1 MSNEIR
7 CPECGSQD
15 VECVE
20 SPQHDHRCYA
30 CGHTLLGG
38 SFDPTVD
45 LAELDRLMRAA
56 RKDVWAN
63 TTTTHTRPALI
74 AGLASQAEALRRALR
89 DRELPDRMHL
99 DAVIAERDALAV
111 QFYEARAALV
121 DAAAWVVESVGV
133 PIDMTTSEPPPEA
146 LRQAMY
152 RHCFEDPKGAIHG
165 GDLTYDELV
174 AFVDEEARWAS
185 IAEHGEGGQ

>member
-1 MSNEIR
+1 MSDEIR
-7 CPECGSQD
+7 CPACGSQD

-20 SPQHDHRCYA
+20 SPHHDHRCYA

-38 SFDPTVD
+38 PFNPTVD

-56 RKDVWAN
+56 RKDVWSN

-74 AGLASQAEALRRALR
+74 AGLASQAEALRRAL
-89 DRELPDRMHL
+89 
-99 DAVIAERDALAV
+99 A
-111 QFYEARAALV
+111 
-121 DAAAWVVESVGV
+121 DAAAWVVRDVGIPV
-133 PIDMTTSEPPPEA
+133 DMSTAEPPPDA

-152 RHCFEDPKGAIHG
+152 RYCFDDPDSSIHG

-174 AFVDEEARWAS
+174 AFVDQEARWLPVGMTGDCEDDCIEQCQGPCGVGDLGA
-185 IAEHGEGGQ
+185 ADEAARKAKGGES